1 MSFSVDKFTPEAVA
15 IFVEEI
21 ALAGRFS
28 MK

>member
-1 MSFSVDKFTPEAVA
+1 MSLSVDKFTLEAVA
-15 IFVEEI
+15 IFVQEI